1 MASLWLNCYSNNELT
16 LDLKNLLDSDK
27 ICGVY
32 VDVSRFEGSRDSGF
46 YGVDIEALK
55 SACDLLID
63 KYDDGE
69 DGFVA
74 CSINPNYAYDKSK
87 IIKEAKELYAQV
99 DKENFMVAIATTKE
113 GIEAMHELSSNTGGV
128 SNIYASH
135 IYSPNQAAQSVEVL
149 SHYEGNIETVLGV
162 CVASFDRELNV
173 PLATNNL
180 SKDRVGFFNAIKI
193 YNQIALTKV
202 ANVNYKVA
210 FCDLNVE
217 QNWLEKNYY
226 VEQLNLENGSLVLNR
241 DLIDILDDDL
251 DDSFEF
257 QTKHIDAF
265 LGYLAY
271 ANVSLQATYEK
282 LLKSALDD
290 DINSFNKSV

>member
-1 MASLWLNCYSNNELT
+1 MACLWQNCYSNSDLT
-16 LDLKNLLDSDK
+16 TNLQNLINSDK

-46 YGVDIEALK
+46 YGVDIDALK

-74 CSINPNYAYDKSK
+74 CSLNPSYAYDKSK

-99 DKENFMVAIATTKE
+99 DKENFMVAVPATKE
-113 GIEAMHELSSNTGGV
+113 GIEAMHELSNNINRV
-128 SNIYASH
+128 SNIFASH
-135 IYSPNQAAQSVEVL
+135 IYSPNQASQSVEAL
-149 SHYEGNIETVLGV
+149 SHFEGNIEAILGV
-162 CVASFDRELNV
+162 CVASFDKELNV

-217 QNWLEKNYY
+217 QNWLEKSYY
-226 VEQLNLENGSLVLNR
+226 VEQLNLENSSLVLDK

-251 DDSFEF
+251 EDSFEF

-282 LLKSALDD
+282 LLKSSIDED
-290 DINSFNKSV
+290 VKNFNKSV